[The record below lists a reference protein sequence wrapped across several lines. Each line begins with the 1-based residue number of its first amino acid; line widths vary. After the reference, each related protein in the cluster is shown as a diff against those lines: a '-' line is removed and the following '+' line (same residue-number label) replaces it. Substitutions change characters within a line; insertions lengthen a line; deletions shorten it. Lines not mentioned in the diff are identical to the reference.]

1 MDSQTFGFDLISQP
15 QLTQVSLSQQQQQEE
30 QQKQQEAIATTLIQH
45 SQSNISL
52 DSLSA
57 TNNTPP
63 AQAILLDNNNSNQQQ
78 STIDNTSTTHLSNP
92 ILVNH
97 QDQLHAAIVV
107 NNSNQNTLDS
117 SNQNQV
123 PIGNIPQNVT
133 IPASL
138 IHHHDN
144 PNIIEQHQA
153 LVSQTDQQN
162 QLTLSS
168 VPASNQNQVI
178 LSNNEESSVQAII
191 SQAQVHSDP
200 QNAVAKVQAQAAAAA
215 TRYAAAA
222 AFAQV
227 QAQAAH
233 VELRIQEQVDV
244 ATQIAVAQ
252 VQTEVQA
259 AQMAVAQV
267 TAEKLSNDIQDNT
280 VNIAASMMNRSV
292 NTQMTINNTPGLDT
306 ILSSTTT
313 ATTTT
318 AQQTSLQS
326 HHSPQESSSSTS
338 PSLPPPPPPV
348 SLPPSLPLTLPL
360 SSSITTLE
368 ATTTINANTV
378 DAELINNTP
387 VVSNSW
393 NLAPDGTENI
403 PVTNPQMNLIDIGDH
418 PVHETNIKKTPKSLT
433 NDVIEQSSSQIQTQQ
448 VQNQQQHHYSQP
460 ITTSTDI
467 YNIRNQI
474 PENISPRK
482 NSLNIGTNLQ
492 QSSQIQNPT
501 TISLPTRMKQTDLHF
516 IVDSSDSTG
525 SPFYNHVESSPTAT
539 YNNMPIDQLYIVLG
553 RLQFPNLSKEQL
565 IAKIESF
572 ESQDSDKRTSRSRS
586 TSSTSSSS
594 TVKSK
599 ISQFSSSDIK
609 KTKNKRLRK
618 SDDIKDG
625 INSNLIATGTSFD
638 QMEAI
643 DSRMGNTQDNQDSEK
658 NEVHRC
664 MWRDCSKVY
673 TTLELLIAHVGDTH
687 IGSGKSTYLCDWEG
701 CTRNLRPF
709 TKRHKMCNHLR
720 THTGERP
727 YACNVNGCGK
737 KFSRPDSLTT
747 HKKTHSNHRPYVC
760 QHKGCSKAYYHS
772 RSLQLLNKIDFLTNS
787 KIFYHLRLHGKTA
800 QIMSEIDAFI
810 ESLIKNFEY
819 SKSQRNQQLHT
830 KRTWSKIGVAER
842 DYVKEY
848 AQ

>member
-448 VQNQQQHHYSQP
+448 SDR
-460 ITTSTDI
+460 IITSTNANSSI
-467 YNIRNQI
+467 ITNSSI
-474 PENISPRK
+474 PPPQP
-482 NSLNIGTNLQ
+482 LTPD
-492 QSSQIQNPT
+492 PT

-772 RSLQLLNKIDFLTNS
+772 RSLRKHEKSHETP
-787 KIFYHLRLHGKTA
+787 RTLHPLPTPVHPRTATPPTQNNGGPGKTA